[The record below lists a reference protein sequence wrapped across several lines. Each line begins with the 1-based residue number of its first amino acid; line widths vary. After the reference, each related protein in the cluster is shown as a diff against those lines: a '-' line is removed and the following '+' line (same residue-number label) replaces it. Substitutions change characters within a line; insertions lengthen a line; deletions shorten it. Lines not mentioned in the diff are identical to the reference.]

1 MNSHHYA
8 SGAKILGA
16 LLLGFFAAWG
26 AMKLLDMSK
35 PSSHEIGQLPSS
47 LPAGGDYTLQTVN
60 GELKS
65 QSLRGKVVVLY
76 FGYTACP
83 DICPTSMATM
93 KQAFE
98 LLKPAELAQIQG
110 VFVSVDP
117 ERDTLKHIQTYA
129 QYFHPSILGASADL
143 SYLEK
148 LVRQYD
154 AFFRKVKMEGS
165 AMDYT
170 VDHTA
175 TIYIIDQQGKL
186 RELVQHAV
194 PPQQLTDA
202 IRKLLK

>member
-8 SGAKILGA
+8 SGLKILGA

-35 PSSHEIGQLPSS
+35 APSHEIGQLPSS
-47 LPAGGDYTLQTVN
+47 LPIGGDYTLQTVK

-65 QSLRGKVVVLY
+65 QDLYGKVVVLY

-93 KQAFE
+93 KQAFS
-98 LLKPAELAQIQG
+98 LLKPEELEKLQG

-117 ERDTLKHIQTYA
+117 ERDTLEHIQTYA
-129 QYFHPSILGASADL
+129 QYFHPNILGASADV

-154 AFFRKVKMEGS
+154 AFFRKVEMENS
-165 AMDYT
+165 AMGYT

-175 TIYIIDQQGKL
+175 TIYVIDQAGKL

-202 IRKLLK
+202 IRKLL